1 MAYISVRLPDEAK
14 TEFEQYAKF
23 YGKKISDI
31 MREMII
37 EKLEDEEDTQAVME
51 YEKEKANGDLET
63 YTVEEVANELGFTLD
78 D

>member
-63 YTVEEVANELGFTLD
+63 HTVEEVANELGFTLD

>member
-31 MREMII
+31 VREMII
-37 EKLEDEEDTQAVME
+37 EILEDEEDMQAVME
-51 YEKEKANGDLET
+51 YEKEKANGDLKT
-63 YTVEEVANELGFTLD
+63 YTVEEVANELGITLND
-78 D
+78 

>member
-31 MREMII
+31 VREMII
-37 EKLEDEEDTQAVME
+37 EKLEDEEDLQAIME

-63 YTVEEVANELGFTLD
+63 YTHEEVGMMLGVI
-78 D
+78 